1 MCAAYSGEERRGE
14 ERWGNLKE
22 KSHLEDLDIV
32 DGTIILK

>member
-1 MCAAYSGEERRGE
+1 MCTAYSGEERRG
-14 ERWGNLKE
+14 NLKG